1 MFQAPAPPPDSL
13 PSSRQLLRSTVIA
26 LVTAG
31 VLLVTVVLPAEYGVD
46 PTGIGQLIGLKRM
59 GEIKVALAL
68 EAEADAAADAAA
80 LAAEQ
85 EAAANYEAGAQ
96 AESTTDGATQDDA
109 GDKLAVMEISLR
121 PDEGKEVKLQMNEGW
136 SVEYEWWTIGGVV
149 NFELHADDPP
159 GGAAGAFHSYSKGNG
174 ESGAEGILTA
184 EFDGWHGWFWRNR
197 TSEVVTIT
205 LRVRGEFVEL
215 REMN

>member
-59 GEIKVALAL
+59 GEIKVALAI

-85 EAAANYEAGAQ
+85 EDAANYETAAQ
-96 AESTTDGATQDDA
+96 TESPSDA
-109 GDKLAVMEISLR
+109 AVEDRGGQVEMMEITLQ
-121 PDEGKEVKLQMNEGW
+121 PDEGKEVKLQMSEGW
-136 SVEYEWWTIGGVV
+136 SVDYEWWTLGCVV

-159 GGAAGAFHSYSKGNG
+159 NGAAGAFHSYAKGNG
-174 ESGAEGILTA
+174 EGGGEGVLTA
-184 EFDGWHGWFWRNR
+184 AFDGWHGWFWRNR
-197 TSEVVTIT
+197 TD
-205 LRVRGEFVEL
+205 
-215 REMN
+215 